1 MTCITV
7 NGEVQ
12 STFTI
17 KDLEK
22 AIRDILSTEEKQMII
37 SPEGG
42 IGYISRKQYCE
53 DMFKTIISDKN
64 IGFICPSQI
73 QENIDKEIINSLNS
87 YKPFSK
93 CLMSKSYNERN

>member
-1 MTCITV
+1 MSCITV

-12 STFTI
+12 DTFTI

-22 AIRDILSTEEKQMII
+22 TIRYILSTEEKQMII

-42 IGYISRKQYCE
+42 IGYISRKEYAERSFPKLIEPIQCQE
-53 DMFKTIISDKN
+53 DINKD
-64 IGFICPSQI
+64 
-73 QENIDKEIINSLNS
+73 IINSLRS

-93 CLMSKSYNERN
+93 YLSNG

>member
-1 MTCITV
+1 MACILI

-42 IGYISRKQYCE
+42 IGYISRKEYAEISFPKLIEPTQCQE
-53 DMFKTIISDKN
+53 D
-64 IGFICPSQI
+64 
-73 QENIDKEIINSLNS
+73 IDKEIINSLRS

-93 CLMSKSYNERN
+93 CLSNG

>member
-1 MTCITV
+1 MACIV
-7 NGEVQ
+7 VDGEVQ
-12 STFTI
+12 NTFTI
-17 KDLEK
+17 KDLEN
-22 AIRDILSTEEKQMII
+22 AIKNIFSSEEKQMII

-53 DMFKTIISDKN
+53 DMFKTVIPDKN

-73 QENIDKEIINSLNS
+73 QEDIDKEIVNGLHN

-93 CLMSKSYNERN
+93 CLSNG

>member
-1 MTCITV
+1 MACIII

-12 STFTI
+12 STLTL

-22 AIRDILSTEEKQMII
+22 AIYDILSKDEKQMII

-42 IGYISRKQYCE
+42 IGYISHKEYAERSFPKLIE
-53 DMFKTIISDKN
+53 H
-64 IGFICPSQI
+64 SQI
-73 QENIDKEIINSLNS
+73 QEDIDKEIINSLHS

-93 CLMSKSYNERN
+93 CLSNG

>member
-1 MTCITV
+1 MACIII

-22 AIRDILSTEEKQMII
+22 AIYDILSKDEKQMII

-42 IGYISRKQYCE
+42 IGYISRKEYAE
-53 DMFKTIISDKN
+53 RSFPKLIEPT
-64 IGFICPSQI
+64 QI
-73 QENIDKEIINSLNS
+73 QEDIDKEIINSLHS

-93 CLMSKSYNERN
+93 CLSNG

>member
-1 MTCITV
+1 MACILV
-7 NGEVQ
+7 DDVVQ

-22 AIRDILSTEEKQMII
+22 QIRDIFSTEEKQMII

-42 IGYISRKQYCE
+42 IGYISRKEYAERSFPKLIELTQCQE
-53 DMFKTIISDKN
+53 D
-64 IGFICPSQI
+64 
-73 QENIDKEIINSLNS
+73 IDKEIINSLRS

-93 CLMSKSYNERN
+93 CLSNG

>member
-1 MTCITV
+1 MSCITI

-22 AIRDILSTEEKQMII
+22 AINDICSKDNGIDTFPTSI
-37 SPEGG
+37 S
-42 IGYISRKQYCE
+42 
-53 DMFKTIISDKN
+53 FKTVISKEN
-64 IGFICPSQI
+64 VGFICPIQI
-73 QENIDKEIINSLNS
+73 QEDIYKEIINSLHS

-93 CLMSKSYNERN
+93 CLSNG